1 MAQISSI
8 NFKKSNP
15 IQTQHNDRDLPPSY
29 LIGGRVE
36 CNLNH
41 KEALALKN
49 QIIKDAIEAYTKNTK
64 QKFQAKSYEWSAVVN
79 IKPDT
84 TMNDLE
90 NLSRHFQEKYGF
102 QCYQIAIHR
111 DEGHIN
117 EQGEKVINHHAHI
130 EFITLDKRT
139 GKSMFRADLQKP
151 KALRQIQSEVAEI
164 LKMERGVDKRKSG
177 AKRIEPRAYAV
188 LKEKEKREKK
198 QEKLLNKSEYKQ
210 IIENFR
216 KEQAGK
222 GFTKEFF
229 KDLSELKKNFQEV
242 NETSLSE
249 LLNDILEKHREYL
262 KDYQDFTKEKI
273 NLIQT
278 KDNQEKDFLREQI
291 NSLKKENQILK
302 KTIAGINNREELI
315 FIEEKEIETGR
326 VDFLIKNLKQGL
338 TNQVL
343 KEYNHYEIKNN
354 YEALKEKNQEL
365 ELKLIG
371 SDLEIKKRDDFIN
384 NLGRMLNFQ
393 GLNYN
398 TPLNELER
406 YLKPKEQKNDE
417 IYQQDKENGFK
428 SNLNANTDDLLS
440 RVDKAIKEQKE
451 RVNMSKE
458 DFFKKKA
465 EEFAKKTQ
473 NQQTNSF
480 NRFR

>member
-8 NFKKSNP
+8 NFKKSNH
-15 IQTQHNDRDLPPSY
+15 IQTQHNDRDLPPNY
-29 LIGGRVE
+29 LIGGKVE

-49 QIIKDAIEAYTKNTK
+49 QIIKDAIEAYNINKSAK
-64 QKFQAKSYEWSAVVN
+64 APSFKAKSYEWSAVVN

-90 NLSRHFQEKYGF
+90 NLSKHFQEKYGF

-117 EQGEKVINHHAHI
+117 EQGEKIINHHAHM
-130 EFITLDKRT
+130 EFVTLDKET
-139 GKSMFRADLQKP
+139 GKNNFRREKITP

-198 QEKLLNKSEYKQ
+198 QEKFLNKSEYKQ

-249 LLNDILEKHREYL
+249 LLNDILEKHREYIEEVKKENIAKIDNTNLNAQNEPLNQKEQKNDTNIDLIKENQFKSDL
-262 KDYQDFTKEKI
+262 KPLNE
-273 NLIQT
+273 L
-278 KDNQEKDFLREQI
+278 E
-291 NSLKKENQILK
+291 KENQILK
-302 KTIAGINNREELI
+302 NQ
-315 FIEEKEIETGR
+315 IEVMKEVFEPVMRRWKNQAERIKKIDIILPNEKEKT
-326 VDFLIKNLKQGL
+326 
-338 TNQVL
+338 T
-343 KEYNHYEIKNN
+343 KEA
-354 YEALKEKNQEL
+354 YEAHIKLEKLSKIGVFTYDNAKIILDKINQF
-365 ELKLIG
+365 
-371 SDLEIKKRDDFIN
+371 IKTFQNKR
-384 NLGRMLNFQ
+384 
-393 GLNYN
+393 
-398 TPLNELER
+398 
-406 YLKPKEQKNDE
+406 
-417 IYQQDKENGFK
+417 
-428 SNLNANTDDLLS
+428 
-440 RVDKAIKEQKE
+440 
-451 RVNMSKE
+451 
-458 DFFKKKA
+458 
-465 EEFAKKTQ
+465 
-473 NQQTNSF
+473 
-480 NRFR
+480 

>member
-8 NFKKSNP
+8 NFKKSNH
-15 IQTQHNDRDLPPSY
+15 IQTQHNDRDLPPNY
-29 LIGGRVE
+29 LIGGKVE

-49 QIIKDAIEAYTKNTK
+49 QIIKDAIEAYNINKSAK
-64 QKFQAKSYEWSAVVN
+64 APSFKAKSYEWSAVVN

-90 NLSRHFQEKYGF
+90 NLSKHFQEKYGF

-117 EQGEKVINHHAHI
+117 EQGEKIINHHAHM
-130 EFITLDKRT
+130 EFVTLDKET
-139 GKSMFRADLQKP
+139 GKNNFRREKITP

-198 QEKLLNKSEYKQ
+198 QEKFLNKSEYKQ

-249 LLNDILEKHREYL
+249 LLNDILEKHREYIEEVKKENIAKIDNTNLNAQNEPLNQKEQKNDTNIDLIKENQFKSDL
-262 KDYQDFTKEKI
+262 KPLNE
-273 NLIQT
+273 L
-278 KDNQEKDFLREQI
+278 E
-291 NSLKKENQILK
+291 KENQILK
-302 KTIAGINNREELI
+302 NQ
-315 FIEEKEIETGR
+315 IEVMKEVFEPVMRRWKNQAERIKKIDIILTNEKEKT
-326 VDFLIKNLKQGL
+326 
-338 TNQVL
+338 T
-343 KEYNHYEIKNN
+343 KEA
-354 YEALKEKNQEL
+354 YEAHIKLEKLSKIGVFTYDNAKIILDKINQF
-365 ELKLIG
+365 
-371 SDLEIKKRDDFIN
+371 IKTFQNKR
-384 NLGRMLNFQ
+384 
-393 GLNYN
+393 
-398 TPLNELER
+398 
-406 YLKPKEQKNDE
+406 
-417 IYQQDKENGFK
+417 
-428 SNLNANTDDLLS
+428 
-440 RVDKAIKEQKE
+440 
-451 RVNMSKE
+451 
-458 DFFKKKA
+458 
-465 EEFAKKTQ
+465 
-473 NQQTNSF
+473 
-480 NRFR
+480 